1 VTLAEKLQLKPG
13 AGIRVLHAPAG
24 LALDLPA
31 DPAAEA
37 ALLFVTS
44 LAELDA
50 RAPSVLK
57 TLVPDALFWI
67 AYPKKT
73 GAIRTDI
80 HRDCGWPP
88 VTAAG
93 LEGVRLVAIDA
104 TWSAMRFRPVS
115 R

>member
-1 VTLAEKLQLKPG
+1 MTLAAKLQIKPG
-13 AGIRVLHAPAG
+13 ESIRVLHAPPG
-24 LALDLPA
+24 VTLDLPE
-31 DPAAEA
+31 DPKSNAV
-37 ALLFVTS
+37 LLFVSS
-44 LAELDA
+44 LAELDR
-50 RAPSVLK
+50 RAPAVLK
-57 TLVPDALFWI
+57 ALPPDALFWI

-93 LEGVRLVAIDA
+93 LEGVRMVAIDD
-104 TWSAMRFRPVS
+104 TWSAMRFRPVK

>member
-1 VTLAEKLQLKPG
+1 MTLAQKLQIKPG
-13 AGIRVLHAPAG
+13 ESIRVLNAPAG
-24 LALDLPA
+24 VPLDLPA
-31 DPAAEA
+31 DPKSKAV
-37 ALLFVTS
+37 LLFVSS
-44 LAELDA
+44 LADLDR

-57 TLVPDALFWI
+57 SLPPDALFWI

-73 GAIRTDI
+73 GTIRTDI

-93 LEGVRLVAIDA
+93 LEGVRMISIDE
-104 TWSAMRFRPVS
+104 TWSALRFRPVK